1 MCPSNLK
8 NNVVKFFAGSVV
20 VAAAVLLNGCTGVTV
35 ASQSAIAQATSASV
49 SVVAQST
56 PSKTTSVQSLRVQ
69 VTSAVLSPGNVQL
82 VKTPVTLDLANI
94 TTGSA
99 LLSMATAPAGTYTGL
114 TITFSNPYLSI
125 TNTTGSSITLP
136 SGACSAQST
145 CSFTPVLKNDQA
157 DVTTGVFPLI
167 LTAEKPDSFAV
178 TMAVAK
184 ILQSDDSLDFSSGVD
199 TGVDQTGTS
208 GGTGATGNEPL
219 DSTLGVV
226 QSVANGQLVLLSES
240 NDVSPSIAIDSA
252 TVFQF
257 PSMICSANNV
267 TCLAPGEI
275 VVAALSLT
283 SAGLVHADSISFADT
298 ANARLLEGTILSVSP
313 ANNSFQIL
321 VNKSFGFASGS
332 SPDESSVTVTLQGK
346 PFFGIN
352 SVGYPVVAGATFSN
366 MGGMLAG
373 QSVLVDISSTS
384 QLPNVWSSQ
393 VLLTDS
399 STSGTISALGNGSMF
414 TLTSYSAEQENTS
427 PINSQ
432 VTVLT
437 DAGTMYRNVS
447 PANFSSLANGQSVSA
462 TGPLFNISPAPI
474 LAARQIS
481 LHSSTDQ

>member
-1 MCPSNLK
+1 MCPSKLK
-8 NNVVKFFAGSVV
+8 NNVVKVVAGGLAA
-20 VAAAVLLNGCTGVTV
+20 AAAVMLNGCTGVTV
-35 ASQSAIAQATSASV
+35 ASPSAIAQANGASV

-56 PSKTTSVQSLRVQ
+56 PSTTTSVQSLRVQ
-69 VTSAVLSPGNVQL
+69 VTSAVLKPGNVQL
-82 VKTPVTLDLANI
+82 IKTPVTLDLANI

-99 LLSMATAPAGTYTGL
+99 LLSVATAPAGTYTGL
-114 TITFSNPYLSI
+114 TITFSDPYLSI

-167 LTAEKPDSFAV
+167 LTADKPDSFAV
-178 TMAVAK
+178 TMAIAK

-199 TGVDQTGTS
+199 TGADQTGTS
-208 GGTGATGNEPL
+208 GGTGATRNEPL
-219 DSTLGVV
+219 DSQLGVV
-226 QSVANGQLVLLSES
+226 QSIANGQLVLLSES
-240 NDVSPSIAIDSA
+240 NDVSPSIAIDST

-267 TCLAPGEI
+267 TCLAPGVI

-283 SAGLVHADSISFADT
+283 STGLVHADSISFADR

-313 ANNSFQIL
+313 ASSSFQIL
-321 VNKSFGFASGS
+321 VNKSFGFVGSS
-332 SPDESSVTVTLQGK
+332 SPDESSVTVTLQGSTL
-346 PFFGIN
+346 FGIN
-352 SVGYPVVAGATFSN
+352 SVGYPAVAGATFSN

-373 QSVLVDISSTS
+373 QTVLVDVSSAS

-393 VLLTDS
+393 VLLADS
-399 STSGTISALGNGSMF
+399 STSGTISALDNGSMF
-414 TLTSYSAEQENTS
+414 TLTSYAAEQDNAS
-427 PINSQ
+427 PISSQ

-437 DAGTMYRNVS
+437 DAGTMYRNVT
-447 PANFSSLANGQSVSA
+447 PANFSSLAAGQSVSA
-462 TGPLFNISPAPI
+462 TGPLFNISPVAI

>member
-8 NNVVKFFAGSVV
+8 NNVVKFFAGSVA
-20 VAAAVLLNGCTGVTV
+20 VAAAVMLNGCTGVTV
-35 ASQSAIAQATSASV
+35 ASQAAIAQATSASV

-69 VTSAVLSPGNVQL
+69 VTSAVLNPGNVQL

-114 TITFSNPYLSI
+114 TITFSNPYVSI
-125 TNTTGSSITLP
+125 RNTTGSSITLP

-157 DVTTGVFPLI
+157 DVTTGVFPLVV
-167 LTAEKPDSFAV
+167 TAGKPDSFAV

-199 TGVDQTGTS
+199 TGVAQTGTS
-208 GGTGATGNEPL
+208 GSTTATGNEPL

-226 QSVANGQLVLLSES
+226 QSIANGQLVLLSES
-240 NDVSPSIAIDSA
+240 NDVSPSIAIDST
-252 TVFQF
+252 TVFKF

-283 SAGLVHADSISFADT
+283 STGLVHADSISFADT

-313 ANNSFQIL
+313 ASSSFQIL

-332 SPDESSVTVTLQGK
+332 SPDESSVTVTLQGST
-346 PFFGIN
+346 FFGIN
-352 SVGYPVVAGATFSN
+352 SVGYPAIAGATFSN

-373 QSVLVDISSTS
+373 QSVLVDVSSAS
-384 QLPNVWSSQ
+384 QLPNVSSSQ
-393 VLLTDS
+393 VLLANS
-399 STSGTISALGNGSMF
+399 SSSGTISALGNGSMF
-414 TLTSYSAEQENTS
+414 TLTSYSAEQDNAS
-427 PINSQ
+427 PISSQ
-432 VTVLT
+432 VTVET
-437 DAGTMYRNVS
+437 DAGTMYRSVS
-447 PANFSSLANGQSVSA
+447 PAHFSSLANGQSVSA
-462 TGPLFNISPAPI
+462 TGPLFNTSPAPI
-474 LAARQIS
+474 LAASQIS

>member
-35 ASQSAIAQATSASV
+35 ASQAAIAQATSASV

-125 TNTTGSSITLP
+125 TNTTGSTITLP

-414 TLTSYSAEQENTS
+414 TLTSYSAEQENAS

-437 DAGTMYRNVS
+437 DAGTMYRNVN

-462 TGPLFNISPAPI
+462 TGPLFNILPAPI

>member
-35 ASQSAIAQATSASV
+35 ASQAAIAQATSASV

-99 LLSMATAPAGTYTGL
+99 LLSMAAAPAGTYTGL

-157 DVTTGVFPLI
+157 DVTTGVFPLV

-226 QSVANGQLVLLSES
+226 QSVANGQLILLSES

-283 SAGLVHADSISFADT
+283 SAGLVHADSISFADR
-298 ANARLLEGTILSVSP
+298 ANARLLEGTILSVTP
-313 ANNSFQIL
+313 ASSSFQIL
-321 VNKSFGFASGS
+321 VNKSFGFASGL
-332 SPDESSVTVTLQGK
+332 SPDESSVTVTLQGST
-346 PFFGIN
+346 FFGIN
-352 SVGYPVVAGATFSN
+352 SVGYPAVAGANFSD

-373 QSVLVDISSTS
+373 QSVLVDVSSAS

-393 VLLTDS
+393 VLLADS
-399 STSGTISALGNGSMF
+399 SSSGTISALGNGSMF
-414 TLTSYSAEQENTS
+414 TLTSYSAEQDNAS
-427 PINSQ
+427 PLSSQ

-437 DAGTMYRNVS
+437 DAGTMYRNVT
-447 PANFSSLANGQSVSA
+447 PASFLSLANGQSVSA
-462 TGPLFNISPAPI
+462 TGPLFNALPAPI
-474 LAARQIS
+474 LAASQIS